1 MIRLSKWAFLLPFHS
16 WGQVPRP
23 LLGVPTARSTHRHR
37 ASHSRVVRELRL
49 GSEPLP
55 AGKGFKMHSRQ
66 HLIYSPGIQQAFS
79 VLKTEAHL
87 THRGRPRDSTLLIL
101 SESLSYLSSSP
112 FPLKIV
118 GVMVV
123 CAQSHDE
130 Q

>member
-1 MIRLSKWAFLLPFHS
+1 M
-16 WGQVPRP
+16 
-23 LLGVPTARSTHRHR
+23 
-37 ASHSRVVRELRL
+37 VRELRL
-49 GSEPLP
+49 GSESLP
-55 AGKGFKMHSRQ
+55 TGKGFKMHSRQ
-66 HLIYSPGIQQAFS
+66 HLIYSPGIQEAFS

-123 CAQSHDE
+123 CAQSHDK